1 MDLPAFEMKMKK
13 KVQDQVISILMFVV
27 SSQWRSVTFGNLVTC
42 YIAVLTTI
50 LPSQDLQHLTKS
62 LSHHMT

>member
-1 MDLPAFEMKMKK
+1 MNLRKFEEK
-13 KVQDQVISILMFVV
+13 KVQNLNLILMFVISWQSEPV
-27 SSQWRSVTFGNLVTC
+27 ALDNLVTC

-50 LPSQDLQHLTKS
+50 LPSQDLQYLTKS